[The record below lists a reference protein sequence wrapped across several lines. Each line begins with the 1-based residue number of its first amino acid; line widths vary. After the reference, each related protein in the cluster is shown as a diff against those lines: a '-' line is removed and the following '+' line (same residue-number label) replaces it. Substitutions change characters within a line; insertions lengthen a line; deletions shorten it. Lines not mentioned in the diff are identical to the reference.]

1 MSNMQVVL
9 LERVE
14 HLGNLGDVVA
24 VKPGYA
30 RNYLLPQAK
39 ALRATKNNLALFEK
53 SKADL
58 EAANAAKRGEAEKI
72 AKTLEGKSFVL
83 IRQASEA
90 GHLYGSVSN
99 RDIADSLAEAKHDV
113 VRNQVRLNQAIKT
126 LGLFQI
132 PIMLHPE
139 VPVTVTVNIARS
151 NEEAEIQAK
160 TGKAVI
166 KDNSDEDEKPAK
178 KADASSSGEQ
188 PEQAETPSEEDA
200 A

>member
-39 ALRATKNNLALFEK
+39 ALRATKTNMALFEK
-53 SKADL
+53 QKANL
-58 EAANAAKRGEAEKI
+58 EAANASKRSEAEKI
-72 AKTLEGKSFVL
+72 AKGLDGKSFVL

-90 GHLYGSVSN
+90 GQLYGSVSN
-99 RDIADSLAEAKHDV
+99 RDIAEALVSAKHEV
-113 VRNQVRLNQAIKT
+113 ARNQVRLNQAIKN
-126 LGLFQI
+126 LGVF
-132 PIMLHPE
+132 PISVMLHPE

-166 KDNSDEDEKPAK
+166 KDLNADDDKPSKAQAAEEQQPAPAADEE
-178 KADASSSGEQ
+178 
-188 PEQAETPSEEDA
+188 A